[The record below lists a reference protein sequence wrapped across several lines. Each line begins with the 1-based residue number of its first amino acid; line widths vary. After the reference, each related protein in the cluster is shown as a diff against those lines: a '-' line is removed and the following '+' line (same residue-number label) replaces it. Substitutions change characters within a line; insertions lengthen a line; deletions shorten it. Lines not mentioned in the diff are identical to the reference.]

1 MYVHLYECMTLVPC
15 DIEIF
20 DDDCVCTPIK
30 CICIRLYPDQRKVDS
45 ARVDREMAQLR
56 KVTRKK
62 DNQIKS
68 LQSDARRRE
77 LILKRRQEEVCV
89 CVQRVLLDW
98 LSSLV
103 VYVCVLCL

>member
-1 MYVHLYECMTLVPC
+1 MCFCFSL
-15 DIEIF
+15 
-20 DDDCVCTPIK
+20 
-30 CICIRLYPDQRKVDS
+30 DQRKVDS

-77 LILKRRQEEVCV
+77 LVLKRRQEEV
-89 CVQRVLLDW
+89 W
-98 LSSLV
+98 IGLV
-103 VYVCVLCL
+103 SPTISVHLHNVLCVYALVFVYHAYYLSLYVHYFVLVACSS

>member
-1 MYVHLYECMTLVPC
+1 MCFRFSL
-15 DIEIF
+15 
-20 DDDCVCTPIK
+20 
-30 CICIRLYPDQRKVDS
+30 DQRKVDS

-77 LILKRRQEEVCV
+77 LVLKRRQEEVWIGLVSPTISVHLHMYLV
-89 CVQRVLLDW
+89 CM
-98 LSSLV
+98 
-103 VYVCVLCL
+103 Y